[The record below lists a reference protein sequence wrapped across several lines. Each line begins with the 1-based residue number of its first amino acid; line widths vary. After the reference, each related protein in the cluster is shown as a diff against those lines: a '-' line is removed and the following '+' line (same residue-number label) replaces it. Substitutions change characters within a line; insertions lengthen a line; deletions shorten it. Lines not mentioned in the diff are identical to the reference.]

1 MSNYDRE
8 QREMDALQQSS
19 DRGLTFEVIGWM
31 LLLFNIIPLTFLWV
45 GLRSGS
51 FFWTYWSVIEG
62 AIGIVLVLI
71 GRRYK
76 AKAGSYVS
84 RLDVE
89 KAA

>member
-8 QREMDALQQSS
+8 QKEMDAVRRSEN
-19 DRGLTFEVIGWM
+19 RGLRFEVIGWM
-31 LLLFNIIPLTFLWV
+31 LLLFELIPLTFLWV

-51 FFWTYWSVIEG
+51 LLWTYWSVIEG
-62 AIGIVLVLI
+62 ATGIVLVLI
-71 GRRYK
+71 GRVYK

-84 RLDVE
+84 RLDME